1 MTTMTTV
8 PNFVGMTASQIEA
21 AAKTARVSPIGL
33 MAYVPDGGGYNASIT
48 SPITC
53 SSHHPAAGAT
63 VQEGTPIAFK
73 FTNRG

>member
-8 PNFVGMTASQIEA
+8 PNFVGMTAPQIEA

-33 MAYVPDGGGYNASIT
+33 MAYGPDGGNSEIVSA
-48 SPITC
+48 ITC
-53 SSHHPAAGAT
+53 ASHHPAAGAT

-73 FTNRG
+73 FTKRG

>member
-8 PNFVGMTASQIEA
+8 PNFVGMTAPQIET
-21 AAKTARVSPIGL
+21 AAKEARVSPIGL
-33 MAYVPDGGGYNASIT
+33 MAYYPDGGNSAIASA
-48 SPITC
+48 ITC
-53 SSHHPAAGAT
+53 ASHHPAAGAT

>member
-8 PNFVGMTASQIEA
+8 PNFVGMTAPQIEA

-33 MAYVPDGGGYNASIT
+33 MAYGPDGGNGAIT

-63 VQEGTPIAFK
+63 VQVGTPIAFK